1 MSFIPMSAGRIG
13 KAKSRP
19 GDADCEK
26 FLEISGQTKYT
37 LLSDETDVESMIG
50 RVTVWVDG
58 ILKLRLSH
66 TLRIDEIPG
75 FFKRRLMA
83 GLEIP
88 NPRWVENQRFG
99 RWNGKV
105 PKTLR
110 FYEASADDGLTVP
123 RGLAGSVIVSARRQG
138 VAVELEDRR
147 RSLDPVGLSFFGSLK
162 PFQKLAAD
170 TLSKKEFATLSAPT
184 GSGKTVIALNLI
196 ASRGQSALVVVHT
209 MELAMQWVRQIE
221 TFLKVPQRDIGFI
234 GSGERRVGEKIS
246 VGLVQ
251 SLYGFA
257 EQAADRIGFLLVDEC
272 HRTPSRTFTEVV
284 SRFDSRYMLGLS
296 ATPWRRDGLSK
307 LIFWFLG
314 DLRFKLDPAC
324 LQQAGELL
332 RPEVRFRKTRF
343 HTGRDPAK
351 DYGKIIRELISDDDR
366 NRLIADDVA
375 KEAGERAG
383 TILVLS
389 DRKQHCETLRVLL
402 RFRHGIHAELLT
414 GEMSRAQRE
423 QTVARLH
430 GGDIRVLIAT
440 GQLLGEGFDCRYL
453 SSLFLT
459 TPIRF
464 DGRLLQYL
472 GRVLRPAPG
481 KSAARV
487 FDYVDEQV
495 GVLKAAAEARKR
507 CYPC

>member
-1 MSFIPMSAGRIG
+1 
-13 KAKSRP
+13 
-19 GDADCEK
+19 
-26 FLEISGQTKYT
+26 
-37 LLSDETDVESMIG
+37 
-50 RVTVWVDG
+50 
-58 ILKLRLSH
+58 
-66 TLRIDEIPG
+66 
-75 FFKRRLMA
+75 
-83 GLEIP
+83 
-88 NPRWVENQRFG
+88 
-99 RWNGKV
+99 
-105 PKTLR
+105 
-110 FYEASADDGLTVP
+110 
-123 RGLAGSVIVSARRQG
+123 
-138 VAVELEDRR
+138 
-147 RSLDPVGLSFFGSLK
+147 
-162 PFQKLAAD
+162 
-170 TLSKKEFATLSAPT
+170 
-184 GSGKTVIALNLI
+184 
-196 ASRGQSALVVVHT
+196 
-209 MELAMQWVRQIE
+209 
-221 TFLKVPQRDIGFI
+221 
-234 GSGERRVGEKIS
+234 
-246 VGLVQ
+246 
-251 SLYGFA
+251 
-257 EQAADRIGFLLVDEC
+257 
-272 HRTPSRTFTEVV
+272 
-284 SRFDSRYMLGLS
+284 
-296 ATPWRRDGLSK
+296 
-307 LIFWFLG
+307 
-314 DLRFKLDPAC
+314 
-324 LQQAGELL
+324 L